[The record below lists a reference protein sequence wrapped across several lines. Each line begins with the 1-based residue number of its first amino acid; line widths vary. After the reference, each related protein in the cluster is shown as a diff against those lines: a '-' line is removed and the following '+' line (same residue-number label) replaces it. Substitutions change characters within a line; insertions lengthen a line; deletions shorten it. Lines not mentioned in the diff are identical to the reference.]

1 MDSRMRQSGTWLG
14 GLSLASNPP
23 SAGFT
28 IWRGFGV
35 AFSLLLLLCAMS
47 FAHTVTLTWVLSA
60 DKTPLH
66 QNLWRQI
73 GCTGAFKMYA
83 QVPAN
88 VATFTDSKVKNGLT
102 YCYYVTMT
110 DKPTKVVSGPSNI
123 ATAIIPNP

>member
-1 MDSRMRQSGTWLG
+1 MRQSGSESEGLG
-14 GLSLASNPP
+14 MESVTLFGR
-23 SAGFT
+23 FT
-28 IWRGFGV
+28 IWRVFGV

-110 DKPTKVVSGPSNI
+110 DKPTKVVSGPSNT